1 MLLKNLFKKP
11 WVQFTLLFLV
21 INSLGLLGFF
31 IYLPRS
37 IFYYEYGLVLLALM
51 YSKSHKISFILFV
64 LFLMM
69 DLLDIISNIYLFTL
83 NELIASIEFI
93 KEYKIS
99 WQHLYYVISLIIY
112 LYIIYIIL
120 KKFALSARSNKNDIL
135 KSMILVYVIIF
146 LIDVINGSSKLNAKN
161 DTYTFTQKNI
171 AKSIGLHYWEQIY
184 QSFINP
190 VTVIKLK
197 EEPVVF
203 KNFKEDS
210 VGNQLVVLIE
220 SWGLIN
226 DSKTQE
232 ALQAYLSS
240 QVKIKEYQFS
250 WGKSPFAGPTTSA
263 ALRQMVGVKGNYKY
277 FLHHKS
283 DTNNIISIFDYK
295 NKQGYTT
302 YGFHSFSEN
311 MFNRKIWWQNIG
323 VRNENFKE
331 SYIKDNDNQKI
342 KIIEDSPFPSINDLD
357 MFNYMLLKTKD
368 YKKTFSYLLT
378 ENTHLPFRL
387 KVVEKNPVA
396 ILQIESLPISN
407 EAQNQL
413 KLIKN
418 TVSSI
423 IQKLDTS
430 RWNKIIIMGD
440 HNPPYLDIRDRNY
453 YSFKEVPYILIY
465 KK

>member
-11 WVQFTLLFLV
+11 WVQFTFLFLV

-37 IFYYEYGLVLLALM
+37 VFYYEYGLVLLALM
-51 YSKSHKISFILFV
+51 YAKNYKTSFILFV
-64 LFLMM
+64 LFLIM
-69 DLLDIISNIYLFTL
+69 DLLDIISNIYLFSL
-83 NELIASIEFI
+83 NELIASLQFI
-93 KEYKIS
+93 NEYKTS
-99 WQHLYYVISLIIY
+99 WQQFYYFIALFVYLAIIF
-112 LYIIYIIL
+112 IVL
-120 KKFALSARSNKNDIL
+120 KKFATRVKSNKKIIL
-135 KSMILVYVIIF
+135 KTLLIVYVLIF
-146 LIDVINGSSKLNAKN
+146 ILDVINGSSKLNPKN
-161 DTYTFTQKNI
+161 DTFTFTQQNI
-171 AKSIGLHYWEQIY
+171 AKSLTVHYSEQVY

-190 VTVIKLK
+190 VAVVKLK
-197 EEPVVF
+197 EEPVVY

-210 VGNQLVVLIE
+210 IGNQLVVLIE

-226 DSKTQE
+226 DSITQE
-232 ALQAYLSS
+232 ALQDYLSA
-240 QVKIKEYQFS
+240 QLKNKGYQFK

-277 FLHHKS
+277 FLHHKT

-311 MFNRKIWWQNIG
+311 MFNRKIWWHNIG
-323 VRNENFKE
+323 VQNEHFKE
-331 SYIKDNDNQKI
+331 SYIQYNANKKI
-342 KIIEDSPFPSINDLD
+342 KIVEESPFPSVDDQD

-368 YKKTFSYLLT
+368 NKKVFSYLLT
-378 ENTHLPFRL
+378 ENTHLPFKL
-387 KVVEKNPVA
+387 NVIENEPV
-396 ILQIESLPISN
+396 QKFKIESLPISN
-407 EAQNQL
+407 EAQNQI

-418 TVSSI
+418 TVSI
-423 IQKLDTS
+423 FIQKLDTN

-453 YSFKEVPYILIY
+453 YSFKEVPYLLIY

>member
-11 WVQFTLLFLV
+11 WVQFTFLFLV

-37 IFYYEYGLVLLALM
+37 VFYYEYGLVLLALM
-51 YSKSHKISFILFV
+51 YAKNYKTSFILFV
-64 LFLMM
+64 LFLIM
-69 DLLDIISNIYLFTL
+69 DLLDIISNIYLFSL
-83 NELIASIEFI
+83 NELIASLQFI
-93 KEYKIS
+93 NEYKTS
-99 WQHLYYVISLIIY
+99 WQQFYYFIALFVYLAIIF
-112 LYIIYIIL
+112 IVL
-120 KKFALSARSNKNDIL
+120 KKFATRVKSNKKIIL
-135 KSMILVYVIIF
+135 KTLLIVYVLIF
-146 LIDVINGSSKLNAKN
+146 ILDVINGSSKLNPKN
-161 DTYTFTQKNI
+161 DTFTFTQQNI
-171 AKSIGLHYWEQIY
+171 AKSLTVHYSEQVY

-190 VTVIKLK
+190 VAVVKLK
-197 EEPVVF
+197 EEPVVY

-210 VGNQLVVLIE
+210 IGNQLVVLIE

-226 DSKTQE
+226 DSITQE
-232 ALQAYLSS
+232 ALQDYLSA
-240 QVKIKEYQFS
+240 QLKNKGYQFK

-277 FLHHKS
+277 FLHHKT

-311 MFNRKIWWQNIG
+311 MFNRKIWWHNIG
-323 VRNENFKE
+323 VQNEHFKE
-331 SYIKDNDNQKI
+331 SYIQYNANKKI
-342 KIIEDSPFPSINDLD
+342 KIVEESPFPSVDDQD

-368 YKKTFSYLLT
+368 NKKVFSYLLT
-378 ENTHLPFRL
+378 ENTHLPFKLNVIENEPVL
-387 KVVEKNPVA
+387 KFK
-396 ILQIESLPISN
+396 IESLPISN

-418 TVSSI
+418 TVSSF
-423 IQKLDTS
+423 IQKLDTN